1 MQYLLVLVFYHRQG
15 VLEKWVGGKIEV
27 KHPWELMVSLLW
39 SGKLTAIGV
48 THCFLLI
55 PAPCPPIFYRPDFH
69 RETPIRLLVI
79 LSDLKN
85 QMENDLLWS

>member
-1 MQYLLVLVFYHRQG
+1 MRYLLVLVFYHRQG

-55 PAPCPPIFYRPDFH
+55 PAPCPHFLSSRFSPGNSDSSFGY
-69 RETPIRLLVI
+69 PIR
-79 LSDLKN
+79 SEKSN
-85 QMENDLLWS
+85 GK